1 MDSPAAGDYDNA
13 ALEAEMKAAQD
24 ALNESNAN
32 LNDILANSQNT
43 EEQKDNTLLYAGLAL
58 GGVTLVGGVAFAV
71 HRSKKKKAKDKDKEK
86 EKKALSGRK

>member
-1 MDSPAAGDYDNA
+1 MDNTEHDRCI
-13 ALEAEMKAAQD
+13 
-24 ALNESNAN
+24 

-71 HRSKKKKAKDKDKEK
+71 HMSKKKKDKDK